1 MRSENEHKFT
11 GSLGRSEKMG
21 KTPEVISDE
30 STFEKSESPERNK
43 QKVSLD
49 EVYGGIAKEIIESL
63 ENPYMSKDE
72 ILGQYEV
79 FQSHHM
85 KMGQMGA
92 ALFDHLAQK
101 GLAKPDKTYDHQL
114 SPGAFLNKISR
125 FNEKV
130 AVLKEEMDLEEA
142 RLMVAEGLSEDYISR
157 EPIRSESFS
166 EATGVKE
173 QSFFQK
179 IPIKNTSLLLQECV
193 FNFPDQKIGNVSL
206 SNLKVFD
213 VDWGGVLELNQL
225 LPNNYSFL
233 PGQLRSIK
241 VDYDSSTGKS
251 YAVRENIDLNTY
263 NGTQEA
269 KGDYCELGSSKL
281 VSYGDLTNKGDRLT
295 LLHEIA
301 HAWQSCYQSS
311 QGRQNFEK
319 FFNEVTTQLQ
329 FLGREKFVL
338 TDISEEDKEFVW
350 NFYKKELDKWGVEV
364 EKEDFIFNKDR
375 ELKEGEYKISKLGL
389 DVNSEEKKLAM
400 NSFVIRSNKLKPLV
414 EDYVR
419 EERDAWAHAIR
430 VLRFFRRQGL
440 DLEPELKTLDDI
452 RDVVHYALGTY
463 QKSIESKIE
472 PTKDIKKFTII
483 SRYHPEID

>member
-179 IPIKNTSLLLQECV
+179 IPIKNTSLLLQE
-193 FNFPDQKIGNVSL
+193 
-206 SNLKVFD
+206 
-213 VDWGGVLELNQL
+213 
-225 LPNNYSFL
+225 
-233 PGQLRSIK
+233 
-241 VDYDSSTGKS
+241 
-251 YAVRENIDLNTY
+251 
-263 NGTQEA
+263 
-269 KGDYCELGSSKL
+269 
-281 VSYGDLTNKGDRLT
+281 
-295 LLHEIA
+295 
-301 HAWQSCYQSS
+301 
-311 QGRQNFEK
+311 
-319 FFNEVTTQLQ
+319 
-329 FLGREKFVL
+329 
-338 TDISEEDKEFVW
+338 
-350 NFYKKELDKWGVEV
+350 
-364 EKEDFIFNKDR
+364 
-375 ELKEGEYKISKLGL
+375 
-389 DVNSEEKKLAM
+389 
-400 NSFVIRSNKLKPLV
+400 
-414 EDYVR
+414 
-419 EERDAWAHAIR
+419 
-430 VLRFFRRQGL
+430 
-440 DLEPELKTLDDI
+440 
-452 RDVVHYALGTY
+452 
-463 QKSIESKIE
+463 
-472 PTKDIKKFTII
+472 
-483 SRYHPEID
+483 